1 MWFCRLQLQGGCMSF
16 LAPDFGPQNRKVL
29 VTPSFFP
36 TLGNFRGF
44 EPTPRVAELFPISRV
59 VALGLAF
66 KTATHTQTFGHID
79 WITIRQSHFTETPLP
94 TLSDGCVM
102 AFDADGAVEHTTLKR
117 FQVTGSYD
125 SKCYVRC
132 DGHTVEFSGNPARWG
147 RMDNVFGYSFGQS
160 LQIVNQI
167 LATLGL
173 PPFSA
178 GESFETVNKAGEFRR
193 VWTGASISRLDMT
206 ENYVTGS
213 PENATHFLRWLAGQK
228 IKSKKTNYYGDHA
241 TVDFGR
247 GSKRSYFKVY
257 NKGTELLKHSK
268 ARTETDTIEKQDRA
282 ESIEKLAQWCQESG
296 LVRAELEL
304 KSKALHDLRC
314 YYLGE
319 LDMNVIEVEFKKHAS
334 VFERATAEVDSLAEL
349 DGKTLAIY
357 RLWQAGD
364 DVKAKIPK
372 SSIYRYRKALLPHG
386 IDIFIPSNVI
396 RFEPKTRVIT
406 LSAAVAPDWYDLPS
420 VSRQAA

>member
-1 MWFCRLQLQGGCMSF
+1 
-16 LAPDFGPQNRKVL
+16 
-29 VTPSFFP
+29 
-36 TLGNFRGF
+36 
-44 EPTPRVAELFPISRV
+44 
-59 VALGLAF
+59 
-66 KTATHTQTFGHID
+66 
-79 WITIRQSHFTETPLP
+79 
-94 TLSDGCVM
+94 
-102 AFDADGAVEHTTLKR
+102 
-117 FQVTGSYD
+117 
-125 SKCYVRC
+125 
-132 DGHTVEFSGNPARWG
+132 
-147 RMDNVFGYSFGQS
+147 
-160 LQIVNQI
+160 
-167 LATLGL
+167 
-173 PPFSA
+173 
-178 GESFETVNKAGEFRR
+178 
-193 VWTGASISRLDMT
+193 
-206 ENYVTGS
+206 
-213 PENATHFLRWLAGQK
+213 
-228 IKSKKTNYYGDHA
+228 
-241 TVDFGR
+241 
-247 GSKRSYFKVY
+247 
-257 NKGTELLKHSK
+257 
-268 ARTETDTIEKQDRA
+268 
-282 ESIEKLAQWCQESG
+282 
-296 LVRAELEL
+296 L